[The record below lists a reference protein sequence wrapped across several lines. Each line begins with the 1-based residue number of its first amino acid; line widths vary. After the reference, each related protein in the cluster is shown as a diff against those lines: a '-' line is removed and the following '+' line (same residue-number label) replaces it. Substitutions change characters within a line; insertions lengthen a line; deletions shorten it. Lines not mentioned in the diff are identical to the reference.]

1 MKAFNV
7 VNLMQWIEEN
17 EENLKP
23 PVCNKE
29 IFPGSDYIVM
39 VVGGP
44 NTRKDYHYNETP
56 EFFYQ
61 IKGNMVL
68 KIIDNGEPKDIPI
81 NEGEIFVLPAKVP
94 HSPQRTA
101 GSIGIVI
108 EHVRDIEQHT
118 DGFQWYC
125 DACNHKLHEDYFKLT
140 NIEKQLPE
148 VFSKFNNNEEL
159 HQCKNCGNVL
169 QVKPAT
175 A

>member
-7 VNLMQWIEEN
+7 VNLMKWVEEN
-17 EENLKP
+17 KENLKP

-44 NTRKDYHYNETP
+44 NGRKDYHYNETP

-61 IKGNMVL
+61 LKGNMVL

-94 HSPQRTA
+94 HSPQRPA
-101 GSIGIVI
+101 NSVGLVI
-108 EHVRDIEQHT
+108 EHVRDTSRHT

-125 DACNHKLHEDYFKLT
+125 DNCNHKLHEDYFKLT
-140 NIEKQLPE
+140 NIEKQLPV
-148 VFSKFNNNEEL
+148 VFNKFNNNPAL
-159 HQCKNCGNVL
+159 HHCKKCGSTL
-169 QVKPAT
+169 DISKKR
-175 A
+175 